1 MRVSG
6 DQCEYNSPKKR
17 ILGNTFNIRMNAGH
31 DFDGEYDCVIVLC
44 RDRAQRLKIPQLGV
58 S

>member
-6 DQCEYNSPKKR
+6 DQCEYNSPKEG
-17 ILGNTFNIRMNAGH
+17 ILGNTFNISMNAGH
-31 DFDGEYDCVIVLC
+31 DFDGEYDCVIVFR